1 MSDMQEESQPAVPV
15 EEPRIPVTTERALG
29 ALAMAL
35 ICLISFANV
44 VVRYVTNFS
53 FAFTEEYSTFLL
65 VFMTFVGAALASA
78 GNNHIRITVI
88 VNRLPPA
95 GRVACEMI
103 SVLAATI
110 MFSLV
115 VYYGSLLAW
124 DEFKWGETSPGLGYP
139 RWIYT
144 IWAPMISIVV
154 ILRAWGFALRLLR
167 AERRV
172 RQGGAES

>member
-1 MSDMQEESQPAVPV
+1 MSDVQEEAQSAVPV
-15 EEPRIPVTTERALG
+15 EPPRIPVTTERALG
-29 ALAMAL
+29 ALAMGL

-53 FAFTEEYSTFLL
+53 FAFTEEYSTFLM

-88 VNRLPPA
+88 VNRLPRA
-95 GRVACEMI
+95 GRLFCEAL
-103 SVLAATI
+103 SVAATTL

-115 VYYGSLLAW
+115 IYYSGLLAW
-124 DEFKWGETSPGLGYP
+124 DEYTWGETSPGLGYP

-144 IWAPMISIVV
+144 VWAPMISIVV
-154 ILRAWGFALRLLR
+154 ILRAWGFLLRLLR
-167 AERRV
+167 AERTA
-172 RQGGAES
+172 RQGGSER

>member
-1 MSDMQEESQPAVPV
+1 MSDVEEEGQSAVPV
-15 EEPRIPVTTERALG
+15 EPPHIPVTTERALG

-44 VVRYVTNFS
+44 LVRYVTDFS
-53 FAFTEEYSTFLL
+53 FAFTEEYSTFLM

-78 GNNHIRITVI
+78 GNSHIRITVI

-95 GRVACEMI
+95 GRIFCEML
-103 SVLAATI
+103 SVVATTL

-115 VYYGSLLAW
+115 VYYGGLLTW
-124 DEFKWGETSPGLGYP
+124 FEFKWGETSPGLGYP

-154 ILRAWGFALRLLR
+154 ILRAWGFVLRLLR
-167 AERRV
+167 AERKARA
-172 RQGGAES
+172 GGAAQ